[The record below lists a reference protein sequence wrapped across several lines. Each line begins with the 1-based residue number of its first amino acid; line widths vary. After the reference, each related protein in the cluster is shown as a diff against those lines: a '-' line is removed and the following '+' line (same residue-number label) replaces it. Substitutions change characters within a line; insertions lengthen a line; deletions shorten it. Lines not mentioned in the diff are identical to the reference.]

1 MFESKKIGGK
11 LSKRFQQRISREIYH
26 LSLVFTQTKSKNDC
40 AIERKVYLN
49 YLSNNL
55 TSGFAAREETE
66 KYRVRQETKKNC
78 RNCSSFEVI
87 KLHNKISIG
96 CEIRAEYHQIKKKT
110 PCTTGAYKS
119 THEIRGNGDPEI
131 VYHAFS
137 ALSSHHLSTYMR
149 VESSERNKSD
159 LRPSSGIKCL
169 SIALSLDSSFQFL
182 PKVYSNVNSFHHD
195 EEEKFKI

>member
-1 MFESKKIGGK
+1 MCGK

-40 AIERKVYLN
+40 VIERKVYLN
-49 YLSNNL
+49 YLSNNP
-55 TSGFAAREETE
+55 TSGFAAREEIE
-66 KYRVRQETKKNC
+66 KCRVRQETKKNS
-78 RNCSSFEVI
+78 RNYSSFEVI
-87 KLHNKISIG
+87 KLHKISIR

-110 PCTTGAYKS
+110 PCTTGVYKS

-137 ALSSHHLSTYMR
+137 ALSSDHLSTYMR

-182 PKVYSNVNSFHHD
+182 PKVYSNVNSYVISSRRGA
-195 EEEKFKI
+195 KIQNIK

>member
-1 MFESKKIGGK
+1 MFESKK
-11 LSKRFQQRISREIYH
+11 
-26 LSLVFTQTKSKNDC
+26 LVVSFPND
-40 AIERKVYLN
+40 
-49 YLSNNL
+49 SNNEYH
-55 TSGFAAREETE
+55 ARFITCLWYLLKRNLKMIVQSRGKFISTIYQIIWLLDLQHE
-66 KYRVRQETKKNC
+66 KKQRNIGCQETKKNS
-78 RNCSSFEVI
+78 RNYSSFEVI

-119 THEIRGNGDPEI
+119 THEIRENGDPEI

-137 ALSSHHLSTYMR
+137 ALSSDHLSTYMR

-195 EEEKFKI
+195 EEEKFRI